1 MIHLEDL
8 LLINVDHRRI
18 GNNRDDHRDQ
28 LVELEYPS
36 LEIFSDNIDWV
47 PETTSFS

>member
-8 LLINVDHRRI
+8 LLIKVDHLRI
-18 GNNRDDHRDQ
+18 ENNRDDHRDQ
-28 LVELEYPS
+28 LVELEYS
-36 LEIFSDNIDWV
+36 SVEMFSDNIDWV